1 MEISLLYLLQFQQS
15 VSSELKSLGRSSY
28 TLCVDSP
35 LVIRQAL
42 HPEASKK
49 VMGQMFPHF
58 IYKMKTI
65 VWFSFL
71 IICMMQICES
81 CLLFLQLSVVFF
93 FIGSFSI
100 LVLIEIAE
108 QGLIYIFCLPY

>member
-1 MEISLLYLLQFQQS
+1 MEISVLYLLQFQQL

-49 VMGQMFPHF
+49 VMGQTLPHF

-65 VWFSFL
+65 VTIFLCL
-71 IICMMQICES
+71 IICMMQIRES
-81 CLLFLQLSVVFF
+81 CLLSLQLSVV
-93 FIGSFSI
+93 
-100 LVLIEIAE
+100 
-108 QGLIYIFCLPY
+108 